1 MHALVLAAGVGSR
14 LRPYTDD
21 LPKPMLDVGGQP
33 IIAYNL
39 AMLAAGGFRDVVI
52 NLHHLPN
59 VIRAYVGTGERWGLR
74 VTYSEEPQLLGTA
87 GALSPMFHNFSHE
100 TFAIVFGDNI
110 NDLDMSEMLAVHR
123 KNGALA
129 TVAVSYR
136 ADVSQSGVAEI
147 GPDERILRFIEKPR
161 LETPSHWVNAGVVI
175 AEPAIRAFVRQDGP
189 SDLGRDIFPKLIET
203 TGGLCAY
210 RMDGSHWWFDRVEDY
225 RAAVADE
232 QLTDFGRRL
241 AAGLPKA

>member
-52 NLHHLPN
+52 NLHYLPN
-59 VIRAYVGTGERWGLR
+59 AVRAYVGDGKRWGLR

-87 GALSPMFHNFSHE
+87 GALSPVIDNFSRG
-100 TFAIVFGDNI
+100 TFAVVFGDNV
-110 NDLDMSEMLAVHR
+110 NDLDMSDMLGVHQES
-123 KNGALA
+123 GALA

-136 ADVSQSGVAEI
+136 EDVSQSGVAEI
-147 GPDERILRFIEKPR
+147 GPSGQILRFIEKPR
-161 LETPSHWVNAGVVI
+161 TEMSSHWVNAGVVI
-175 AEPAIRAFVRQDGP
+175 AEPAIFAFIDPDGP
-189 SDLGRDIFPKLIET
+189 SDLGRDVFPKLIER

-210 RMDGSHWWFDRVEDY
+210 RMAGSHWWFDRIEDY
-225 RAAVADE
+225 RTAVADE
-232 QLTDFGRRL
+232 QLTALARRL
-241 AAGLPKA
+241 TAGPPKA